1 MLTTMATGLTSHT
14 RLTTSKGETGRGQSV
29 ITSFVSVVTPT
40 PKIITRKAA
49 ISVHLIFST
58 VDQREQPTRTES
70 GKLSSICRMST
81 MLKVK

>member
-1 MLTTMATGLTSHT
+1 MLTTMAMALSSHT
-14 RLTTSKGETGRGQSV
+14 RLTTSKRERQDQSV

-70 GKLSSICRMST
+70 GKLSSICQMST